1 MHACAIDK
9 ICRNTLIKMIVLRSM
24 GNELV
29 SSPLYTH
36 ADLFSGTKCLIF
48 DLGLPLVYS
57 YLVYDRSR
65 GREYGPDSVPYFRG
79 D

>member
-1 MHACAIDK
+1 
-9 ICRNTLIKMIVLRSM
+9 MIVLRSM

-36 ADLFSGTKCLIF
+36 ADLSSGTKCLIF
-48 DLGLPLVYS
+48 DLGLPLVS

-79 D
+79 DWS